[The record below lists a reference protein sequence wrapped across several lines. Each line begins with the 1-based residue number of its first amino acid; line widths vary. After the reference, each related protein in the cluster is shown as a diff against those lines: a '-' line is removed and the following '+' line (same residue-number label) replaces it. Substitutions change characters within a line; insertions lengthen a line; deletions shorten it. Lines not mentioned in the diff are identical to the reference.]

1 VQFVFV
7 RYLRVYSSMFD
18 FYIIKILLLTASAFI
33 FAILWT
39 PVLTHYLYKYNLGKK
54 IRANGSTPVYTKLHA
69 HKDGT
74 PTMGGILIWLTVL
87 IFALVFYY
95 LPKIFSADIFNYL
108 NFLSRKE
115 TLLPLGAL
123 VATAL
128 IGLVDDW
135 LDVRGKGILGGG
147 GLKAKHRLIIYSL
160 IAAVGAWWFYFKLD
174 WDVIHVPFLG
184 DYQLGW
190 PYILIFIFVLVATA
204 FSVNETDG
212 LDGLAG
218 GVLLTSFAAFSV
230 MAFSTGKYD
239 LAAFCGVIVGAL
251 LAFLWFNINP
261 ARFYMGD
268 TGAMSLGITLGVI
281 AMLTNA
287 ALILPIIGLVFVVE
301 SLSVIIQ
308 QLSKKI
314 RHKKIFISS
323 PIHHH
328 LEAIGWP
335 EPKIVM
341 RFWVIAGVSA
351 AIGLVVFLLD
361 KTM

>member
-1 VQFVFV
+1 
-7 RYLRVYSSMFD
+7 MFD

-39 PVLTHYLYKYNLGKK
+39 PLLTHYLYKYKMGKQ
-54 IRANGSTPVYTKLHA
+54 IRHNGHTPIFTKLHA
-69 HKDGT
+69 HKGGT
-74 PTMGGILIWLTVL
+74 PTMGGILVWLTVL

-95 LPKIFSADIFNYL
+95 LGKFLPWEFFKQL
-108 NFLSRKE
+108 NFLSRSQ

-128 IGLVDDW
+128 IGLFDDW
-135 LDVRGKGILGGG
+135 LDVKGKGILGGG
-147 GLKAKHRLIIYSL
+147 GLRVKHRLLIYTV
-160 IAAVGAWWFYFKLD
+160 IAAIGAWWFYFKLD
-174 WDVIHVPFLG
+174 WDVFHVPFLG

-190 PYILIFIFVLVATA
+190 PYILIFILVLVATA

-218 GVLLTSFAAFSV
+218 GVLLLCFASFGVIAFS
-230 MAFSTGKYD
+230 AGKYD
-239 LAAFCGVIVGAL
+239 LAAFCGVIAGAL
-251 LAFLWFNINP
+251 LAFLWFNIAP
-261 ARFYMGD
+261 ARFIMGD

-287 ALILPIIGLVFVVE
+287 ALILPIVGLVFVIE
-301 SLSVIIQ
+301 SVSVILQ
-308 QLSKKI
+308 LLSKKF
-314 RHKKIFISS
+314 RRKKIFISS

-328 LEAIGWP
+328 FEAKGWP
-335 EPKIVM
+335 ETKIVM
-341 RFWVIAGVSA
+341 RFWVIAGISA
-351 AIGLVVFLLD
+351 AIGLIVFLLD